1 MWDALRFFY
10 VQGVYGFY
18 KNTVLLPAA
27 VAAFNAFGLSIV
39 LLIMSFHDL
48 ST

>member
-1 MWDALRFFY
+1 MWGMF
-10 VQGVYGFY
+10 GFY
-18 KNTVLLPAA
+18 GNAVFSPAA